1 MGQRFAYRAEDT
13 GLPLDK
19 SFLSPSPR
27 DPNYSFLS
35 RPATL
40 FASTKFRPSFRLGK
54 NATWTETTKP
64 TRNRAREDDR
74 ERSLLLASNG
84 FDDRETR
91 HSFASGWKRKR
102 KRKKGEKLETALKR
116 WSLNVGGF
124 SFQQGERIRVESERN
139 CHWDKTLS

>member
-84 FDDRETR
+84 CSTV
-91 HSFASGWKRKR
+91 STI
-102 KRKKGEKLETALKR
+102 EKFLSTFLRLRLEKEEEEEEEE
-116 WSLNVGGF
+116 GGK
-124 SFQQGERIRVESERN
+124 VRN
-139 CHWDKTLS
+139 GVKTLVLERRGFLLPAR

>member
-40 FASTKFRPSFRLGK
+40 FASTKFRPSLRLGK

-64 TRNRAREDDR
+64 TRNRRTTEKGVCFLLR
-74 ERSLLLASNG
+74 TVVPRFRRSRNS
-84 FDDRETR
+84 FR
-91 HSFASGWKRKR
+91 HSFASGWKRKRKR

-139 CHWDKTLS
+139 CH